1 MNEKIVVNRFVPK
14 FLPRNLPW
22 TKREG
27 LLIWYEQ
34 TKCEQFLKDTDNHF
48 EKLQITNFD
57 IINANG
63 QVSKEKLKQYQ
74 AVDHLEITKY
84 PLELRE
90 QIMSSIFR
98 LSKRACMFVEKET
111 VVEQQLRMLVENVSS
126 KK

>member
-1 MNEKIVVNRFVPK
+1 MNEKIVVNRFFPK

-22 TKREG
+22 KEREG
-27 LLIWYEQ
+27 LLTWYEQ
-34 TKCEQFLKDTDNHF
+34 AKCEQFLQDTDNHF

-98 LSKRACMFVEKET
+98 LSKRACMFVKKET